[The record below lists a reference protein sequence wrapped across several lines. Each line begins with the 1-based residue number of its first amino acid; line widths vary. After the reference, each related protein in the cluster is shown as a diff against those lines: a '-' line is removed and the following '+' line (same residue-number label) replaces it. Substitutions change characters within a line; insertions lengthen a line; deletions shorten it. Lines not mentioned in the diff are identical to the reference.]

1 MVLAGAVRKALRMRG
16 LSVKH
21 GFARYASI
29 FLVVMLLLPKA
40 TPAEEKRLSVYASV
54 ANYALPIIDRGGRE
68 YVGLLELLE
77 PLGRVSAAR
86 EGSRWRLRFNSIES
100 EFIAGKTS
108 AKVRGRNFN
117 LTAPFLIDNSRG
129 MVATSSLGSL
139 LPLFVDTTVMV
150 RENARRIFIGNVA
163 IQPAVQ
169 LDPANAGRVVFNFS
183 APVSPTI
190 STEPGKLRMLFK
202 RDAVVP
208 LAQPLSF
215 ENKAI
220 SQINWVESNG
230 TLELDVAAN
239 TPLMANFSNGG
250 RTITVSTAQQP
261 TTTAGAQNQPAT
273 NPPSAQAPATPAVG
287 ATPPTSGTTSAVP
300 RRVQVV
306 VDPAHGGDERGAAL
320 SDTIGEK
327 SVTLGFARLLR
338 HELEQR
344 GFSVMLSRESDAN
357 VGLDQRA
364 GTANGAHAGIFI
376 TLHAASQG
384 TGVRVYTALLPV
396 EGLSKGN
403 FHAWNAAQAPAL
415 PVSRTYAGA
424 IIGEMQKHHVPVRVF
439 AASLRPMNNVAMPAV
454 AVELGPGPN
463 GISDLPSANYQQ
475 QIAAVIAEAL
485 APFRDRLG
493 AQP

>member
-1 MVLAGAVRKALRMRG
+1 
-16 LSVKH
+16 
-21 GFARYASI
+21 
-29 FLVVMLLLPKA
+29 MLLLPGA
-40 TPAEEKRLSVYASV
+40 TAAEEKRLSVYAPV
-54 ANYALPIIDRGGRE
+54 ANYALPVVDRGGRE
-68 YVGLLELLE
+68 YVGLLEVLE
-77 PLGRVSAAR
+77 PLGRVSASR
-86 EGSRWRLRFNSIES
+86 DGSRWRLRFNSIES
-100 EFIAGKTS
+100 EFIAGKTA
-108 AKVRGRNFN
+108 AKVRGRNFK
-117 LTAPFLIDNSRG
+117 LTAPFLVDNSRG
-129 MVATSSLGSL
+129 MVAVSSLSTLLSL
-139 LPLFVDTTVMV
+139 FLDTSVMV

-169 LDPANAGRVVFNFS
+169 LDAANPGRVVFNFS
-183 APVSPTI
+183 AAVSPTI

-220 SQINWVESNG
+220 SQINWSESNG

-250 RTITVSTAQQP
+250 RTITVSAAQQG
-261 TTTAGAQNQPAT
+261 TTGAGAQNQPAT
-273 NPPSAQAPATPAVG
+273 SAPSAPAPAPPAAA
-287 ATPPTSGTTSAVP
+287 ATPPTAGTTSGTP
-300 RRVQVV
+300 RRAQVV

-327 SVTLGFARLLR
+327 NVTLGFARLLR

-357 VGLDQRA
+357 VSLDQRA
-364 GTANGAHAGIFI
+364 GIANGAHAGVFI

-415 PVSRTYAGA
+415 PASRTYAGA
-424 IIGEMQKHHVPVRVF
+424 IVSEMQKHHVPARGF

-454 AVELGPGPN
+454 AVELAPGPN

-485 APFRDRLG
+485 AAFRDHLG
-493 AQP
+493 GQP